1 MQDYDAAP
9 VYSSRAML
17 EDHSTIEVILY
28 DPQALNSAVE
38 LHQRIQSLGSAA
50 SDNDPARIYALLATI
65 WEQPVARFFDPEAP
79 AARGTLV
86 LIAFHEFRSRGKHY
100 GGEEGRH

>member
-9 VYSSRAML
+9 VYSSRVML

-38 LHQRIQSLGSAA
+38 LHQRIQSLGSAE
-50 SDNDPARIYALLATI
+50 SGFGQNC
-65 WEQPVARFFDPEAP
+65 V
-79 AARGTLV
+79 V
-86 LIAFHEFRSRGKHY
+86 
-100 GGEEGRH
+100 

>member
-1 MQDYDAAP
+1 MWCYCFAKEASQQLKLFFFCLWVRGRFGRSLLIQDYDAAP

-17 EDHSTIEVILY
+17 EDHSTMEVILY

-50 SDNDPARIYALLATI
+50 SG
-65 WEQPVARFFDPEAP
+65 F
-79 AARGTLV
+79 
-86 LIAFHEFRSRGKHY
+86 GKTV
-100 GGEEGRH
+100 

>member
-1 MQDYDAAP
+1 

-50 SDNDPARIYALLATI
+50 SGFGQNC
-65 WEQPVARFFDPEAP
+65 V
-79 AARGTLV
+79 V
-86 LIAFHEFRSRGKHY
+86 
-100 GGEEGRH
+100 